1 MRKFFF
7 IAVGLLMSG
16 FIHYAGQPVSAYPNY
31 KLTQNSG
38 PTILESVNQQAC
50 NAWVDSVMG
59 KLSLR
64 EKVGQLFIYTIAPH
78 DNKKN
83 LELLHDAVSSYK
95 VGGLLF
101 SGGQIL
107 TQASLTNKAQQM
119 AKVPLVITFD
129 GEWGLAMR
137 LKGTPSFPRNM
148 VLGCIANDSLIY
160 EYGKEVARECREIGV
175 QVNFAPVA
183 DVNINPKNPVINTR
197 SFGEDP
203 KLVAQ
208 KVVAYG
214 KGIES
219 GKVLSVSKHFPG
231 HGDTDIDS
239 HHALPILPFSRQ
251 RLDSIEIYPFDVAIK
266 AGLGGMM
273 VGHLH
278 VPALE
283 PSNNLPASLSS
294 KVVNDLLVDELGF
307 KGLVFTDALAMKGV
321 AGNKDV
327 SLQALKAGNDMV
339 LAPRNLKVE
348 IDAVISAIERKEIS
362 VAEIEAKCRKVL
374 TYKYV
379 LGLNK
384 KPHIQLSG
392 LENRVSTPYAAELIN
407 RLNNAAITVLKN
419 EEQTIPL
426 PLDTEEC
433 TLALLEI
440 RGKSSMTNLK
450 QGIEKYFPI
459 KNYTV
464 SNETT
469 EAQKKQIS
477 SELSKFSHILVS
489 VNDVKIGNH
498 QNFLNDLAT
507 LYPNTPIIYLCFTQG
522 KALLTIEEAVK
533 KAQTVVLAHT
543 STPSLQTQVAQ
554 LLFGKAMADGRLSM
568 SLGNLFMSGEGVT
581 IQPQKLTEQITS
593 SSVRKIKQLSIPRID
608 SIALDGIQ
616 KGAYPGC
623 QVLVLKNGDIIYQ
636 KSFGTHIGGSS
647 QAVKNED
654 LYDIA
659 SITKTSGTLL
669 ALMKLYDEGTFNLSD
684 KLSTHLTWL
693 KGTDKENITIREI
706 LFHQS
711 GLPASINF
719 YNELIDKDSFEGPLF
734 SNKKTNKYSVQV
746 GNKTWATPNFKLIKE
761 MTSPIQTSD
770 CTLRVCENL
779 WVNKAFIQQMHDIII
794 ETPLRTKQYRYSDIG
809 FILLRELA
817 EKLSGTSMDIYLNKE
832 FYQPMGLDRIAFNP
846 LSKFSKEEI
855 VPSSND
861 QFFRKKV
868 LQGYV
873 HDESSALQGGVSGSA
888 GLFANAEE
896 IATIY
901 QMLLNGGV
909 LNGKRYLSK
918 ETCRLFTTETSKIS
932 RRGLG
937 FDKPEPDSKKIN
949 PCSPSTPMSAFGHT
963 GFTGTCVWADP
974 KNDLV
979 YVFLS
984 NRTYPTIMNRKLMQM
999 NVRPN
1004 IQEAI
1009 YEATVK

>member
-1 MRKFFF
+1 
-7 IAVGLLMSG
+7 MSG
-16 FIHYAGQPVSAYPNY
+16 FLHYAGQRVSAYPNY
-31 KLTQNSG
+31 TLKQNSE
-38 PTILESVNQQAC
+38 PNLLQTVNQQAC
-50 NAWVDSVMG
+50 EAWVDSVMN
-59 KLSLR
+59 KLSLK

-78 DNKKN
+78 DTKKN
-83 LELLHDAVSSYK
+83 LELLHDAVSTYK

-101 SGGQIL
+101 SGGQML
-107 TQASLTNKAQQM
+107 TQASLTNRAQQM
-119 AKVPLVITFD
+119 AKVPLMITFD

-137 LKGTPSFPRNM
+137 LKNTPSFPRNM

-183 DVNINPKNPVINTR
+183 DVNINPSNPVINRR

-203 KLVAQ
+203 TLVAQ

-214 KGIES
+214 RGIES

-239 HHALPILPFSRQ
+239 HHALPILPFSRE

-278 VPALE
+278 VPSLE
-283 PSNNLPASLSS
+283 PADNLPASLSP

-339 LAPRNLKVE
+339 LAPRNLKNE
-348 IDAVISAIERKEIS
+348 IEAVLAAIERKEIS

-392 LENRVSTPYAAELIN
+392 LENRVSTPYAADLIN

-419 EEQTIPL
+419 QEQTLPL

-440 RGKSSMTNLK
+440 KGKSSMTTLK

-459 KNYTV
+459 KSYAI

-469 EAQKKQIS
+469 DIQKRQIS
-477 SELSKFSHILVS
+477 DELAKFSHILVTID
-489 VNDVKIGNH
+489 DVDISR
-498 QNFLNDLAT
+498 QQTFLNDLASQ
-507 LYPNTPIIYLCFTQG
+507 YPNTPIIYLCFTQG

-533 KAQTVVLAHT
+533 KAQAVVLAHS
-543 STPSLQTQVAQ
+543 STPSLQTQVSK
-554 LLFGKAMADGRLSM
+554 LLFGKATADGRLSM
-568 SLGNLFMSGEGVT
+568 SLGNLFMAGEGVT
-581 IQPQKLTEQITS
+581 IKPQELTQQITS
-593 SSVRKIKQLSIPRID
+593 SSIKKVKQLDIPRID

-623 QVLVLKNGDIIYQ
+623 QVLVLKDGDIIYQ
-636 KSFGTHIGGSS
+636 KSFGTHTGGNSPK
-647 QAVKNED
+647 VTNED

-659 SITKTSGTLL
+659 SLTKTSGTLL

-693 KGTDKENITIREI
+693 KGSDKENITIREI

-711 GLPASINF
+711 GLSASINF
-719 YNELIDKDSFEGPLF
+719 YNELIDKDSFSGPLF
-734 SNKKTNKYSVQV
+734 SNKKTTKYSVQV

-761 MTSPIQTSD
+761 MTSPVQTAD
-770 CTLRVCENL
+770 CTLQVCENL
-779 WVNKAFIQQMHDIII
+779 WVSRAFIQQMHDIIL

-817 EKLSGTSMDIYLNKE
+817 EQLSGKPMDNYLDE
-832 FYQPMGLDRIAFNP
+832 VFYQPMGLERIAFNP
-846 LSKFSKEEI
+846 LSKFNKEEI
-855 VPSSND
+855 VPSNND
-861 QFFRKKV
+861 QFFRKQI

-888 GLFANAEE
+888 GLFANAESV
-896 IATIY
+896 ASIY

-949 PCSPSTPMSAFGHT
+949 PCSPSTPMSTFGHT

-984 NRTYPTIMNRKLMQM
+984 NRIYPTIMNRKLMQM
-999 NVRPN
+999 NIRPN